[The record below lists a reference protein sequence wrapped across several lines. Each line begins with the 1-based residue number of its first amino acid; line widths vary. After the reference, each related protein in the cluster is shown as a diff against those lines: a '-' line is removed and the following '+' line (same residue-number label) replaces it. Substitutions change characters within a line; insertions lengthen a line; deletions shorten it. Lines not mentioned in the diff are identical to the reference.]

1 MQSIYSISELLKH
14 IFLMFLSLSQ
24 NLKYKSPNLSYTVKT
39 FDLSCYIKQ
48 LLQNYVI
55 FTQNQTLFSD
65 NTHIQLMHK
74 HYTAVITHYRDKC
87 KTLHSGQSRGKIIFI
102 MKYFHNPA
110 HINVVTNK
118 ICSRSI
124 ASNVLESFCLSIMP
138 LGMVRPQDLINVT
151 GNPKQRGKN
160 PLACRIQ
167 P

>member
-1 MQSIYSISELLKH
+1 
-14 IFLMFLSLSQ
+14 MFLLLSQ
-24 NLKYKSPNLSYTVKT
+24 NLTHKSPKLSYTVKT
-39 FDLSCYIKQ
+39 FDLSCYIKE

-55 FTQNQTLFSD
+55 FTQNQTRFSD

-87 KTLHSGQSRGKIIFI
+87 KTLHSEIIFI
-102 MKYFHNPA
+102 MKYLHNPA
-110 HINVVTNK
+110 HIYVVTNK

-151 GNPKQRGKN
+151 GNPV
-160 PLACRIQ
+160 PC
-167 P
+167 